1 MLRLGVLNTSALHS
15 VLGSNSIINPES
27 HTTKRNIA
35 ADLLLTALIDAFS
48 ILVIFLLMSFSSTG
62 EIISVG
68 KGMELPNAK
77 QGEALERTP
86 ILKVDGE
93 RFYLES
99 KEVAGKDLTQALLE
113 LRKEFQARSPNQE
126 FPATMTLQADRRV
139 KYELLNQVV
148 VAAAQAGM
156 SDIKFAVMMK

>member
-1 MLRLGVLNTSALHS
+1 MLRLGILNSSAMHS
-15 VLGSNSIINPES
+15 ILASNSVIHPES
-27 HTTKRNIA
+27 QMVKRTVA

-77 QGEALERTP
+77 QGETLERTP
-86 ILKVDGE
+86 IMKVDGDK
-93 RFYLES
+93 FFLES
-99 KEVAGKDLTQALLE
+99 KEILPKDMTQALLD
-113 LRKEFQARSPNQE
+113 LRADFQKHSPNQE

-139 KYELLNQVV
+139 KYEVLNQVV
-148 VAAAQAGM
+148 VAAAQAGI
-156 SDIKFAVMMK
+156 SDIKFAVLMK

>member
-1 MLRLGVLNTSALHS
+1 MLNLGILNSSALQS
-15 VLGSNSIINPES
+15 VLGSSSVLHPDS
-27 HTTKRNIA
+27 QMAKRTVA

-77 QGEALERTP
+77 QGETLERTP
-86 ILKVDGE
+86 ILKVDGDK
-93 RFYLES
+93 FYLES
-99 KEVAGKDLTQALLE
+99 KEVHPKDMTQALLD
-113 LRKEFQARSPNQE
+113 LRKDFQRHSPGQE
-126 FPATMTLQADRRV
+126 FPSTMTLQADRRV
-139 KYELLNQVV
+139 KYEVLNQVV
-148 VAAAQAGM
+148 VAAAQAGI